1 MISAIQSKQEEAPL
15 PETELIQCIWM
26 GLINSIEWSARPDQ
40 HEGLIIKE
48 VAVRVFLALP
58 AASPVLSFMLR

>member
-48 VAVRVFLALP
+48 VAVRVFLTP
-58 AASPVLSFMLR
+58 AASPVLSSVLR